1 MVGVQSL
8 QELAASLFGDRD
20 PGDIFFTGKA
30 QTVEEE
36 GEDFVLK
43 LPLPQV
49 ELDKVRLTKRGDE
62 LFVSIGNF
70 KRELLLPAVLAQR
83 DASNATFVNGVLKV
97 RFPPPAGEA
106 ETV

>member
-1 MVGVQSL
+1 MHRL
-8 QELAASLFGDRD
+8 QELGTSLFGDRD
-20 PGDIFFTGKA
+20 PGDIFFTGQV

-83 DASNATFVNGVLKV
+83 EASNATFTNGVLKV
-97 RFPPPAGEA
+97 RFPPSVAEA